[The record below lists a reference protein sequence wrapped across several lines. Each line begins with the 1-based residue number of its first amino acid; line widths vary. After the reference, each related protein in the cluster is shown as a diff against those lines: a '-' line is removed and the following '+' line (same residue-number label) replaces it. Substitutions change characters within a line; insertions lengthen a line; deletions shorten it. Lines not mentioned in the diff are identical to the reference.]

1 MFDSENPSFQGLRK
15 ILGLKTTYVDRNN
28 TNDKVFSESNEKN
41 AQTKGKGK
49 KKRQQMAIAAYLQDK
64 EEGK

>member
-1 MFDSENPSFQGLRK
+1 MDMGEVIKDFYKSDAPQF
-15 ILGLKTTYVDRNN
+15 
-28 TNDKVFSESNEKN
+28 
-41 AQTKGKGK
+41 KGKGK